1 MLRQLLWWEGW
12 RLIWCEQDWVVYVC
26 CVVLHK
32 SLQSCPALGDPM
44 DCSLPGSSV
53 HVNSPGKNTGMICHS
68 LPQGILPAQ
77 GPSPHLLWLLHW
89 QSGFFFF
96 YISATWVVYRFTYL
110 WKEEAHSLI
119 PMWPFIR
126 MIFCYSLRVVTRLGC
141 QFSCLAT
148 ARFWIIAC
156 LHHWGARA
164 QQVESAGQ
172 CTSRRKCC
180 EEILMMLFSVWW
192 RVWGH
197 CQWILRQGVCT
208 HCY

>member
-1 MLRQLLWWEGW
+1 MCAVLCYVSLFNHVQLLVTLWIVACQAPLSMWILQARILEWLAIPFLRGSCQP
-12 RLIWCEQDWVVYVC
+12 RDLAHISYV
-26 CVVLHK
+26 
-32 SLQSCPALGDPM
+32 SCID
-44 DCSLPGSSV
+44 SQV
-53 HVNSPGKNTGMICHS
+53 
-68 LPQGILPAQ
+68 
-77 GPSPHLLWLLHW
+77 
-89 QSGFFFF
+89 FFFF